1 MLSTVGG
8 ARAGVSSL
16 FHCVWPENNCWE
28 CQDITVSIPGPDV
41 HQIAPSDRLI
51 MHVHMKEFHK
61 RNDFKHAIPLLTAS
75 PSKSKSLWSASIFL
89 KSCMVEHL
97 KWARTSPPGT
107 DSDLIGA
114 RQAASAY
121 LYNYVIWRLSKG
133 SKDSEKRLQKRDY
146 RVRIAWATFH

>member
-8 ARAGVSSL
+8 AGVDISVL
-16 FHCVWPENNCWE
+16 FHCVWLEDNCWE
-28 CQDITVSIPGPDV
+28 CKEVTVTSRSRCAQSSTLD
-41 HQIAPSDRLI
+41 SDRII
-51 MHVHMKEFHK
+51 MHVHMKAFCK
-61 RNDFKHAIPLLTAS
+61 RKDFKHVTPFADC
-75 PSKSKSLWSASIFL
+75 KSKSLRSASIFL

-133 SKDSEKRLQKRDY
+133 RKETEKITKGKLQSENFINHIPL
-146 RVRIAWATFH
+146 I